1 MNYFIYE
8 GSYIYSK
15 FVVYNDFFF
24 QNGRGLGDLVEK
36 LWQEIG
42 KKKKGNETQH
52 QQKLLI

>member
-15 FVVYNDFFF
+15 FVVYNDFFV